1 MNENKAQISAK
12 LPSDCPSCGQALSVS
27 ELFCRQCKTEVSGN
41 YSLPLLASLSSED
54 QEFIIQFT
62 KVGGSLKEMAKIWHI
77 SYPTVRNRL
86 DQLIETIQQI
96 EEKEEDSS

>member
-1 MNENKAQISAK
+1 MNDKKPNISTK
-12 LPSDCPSCGQALSVS
+12 LPSDCPSCGHALSVNK
-27 ELFCRQCKTEVSGN
+27 LFCLQCQTEVNGTFN
-41 YSLPLLASLSSED
+41 LPLLASLSGED

-62 KVGGSLKEMAKIWHI
+62 KAGGSLKEMAKIWKI

-96 EEKEEDSS
+96 EEKEGGSS

>member
-1 MNENKAQISAK
+1 MNDKKPHISTK

-27 ELFCRQCKTEVSGN
+27 KLFCRQCLTEVSGN
-41 YSLPLLASLSSED
+41 FNLPLLASLSGED

-62 KVGGSLKEMAKIWHI
+62 KAGGSLKEMAKIWKI

-86 DQLIETIQQI
+86 DRLIETIQQI
-96 EEKEEDSS
+96 EEKEGGSS